1 MKAAAVLAASAAMLA
16 ACSLTP
22 TKDRKADQQ
31 AASTQHEP
39 AGPVPTYQMRPPIDP
54 AANRLAPTADG
65 KTVFEQRCGYCH
77 LPWGMGTNL
86 LTKQQV
92 ALGRPPEM
100 GLLSNRT
107 DLSADYVKT
116 VVREGKGAMPPQTP
130 VDVTDAELDK
140 IADYLGKAKPDAD
153 ASDIPAGDTT
163 GAAQ

>member
-1 MKAAAVLAASAAMLA
+1 MRALVLLPLALGLA
-16 ACSLTP
+16 ACSITP

-31 AASTQHEP
+31 AASASAPES
-39 AGPVPTYQMRPPIDP
+39 GPIPTYQMRPPVDP
-54 AANRLAPTADG
+54 DENRLAPTADG
-65 KTVFEQRCGYCH
+65 KTLFEQRCGYCH

-92 ALGRPPEM
+92 ALGKPPSM

-107 DLSADYVKT
+107 DLTADYVKT
-116 VVREGKGAMPPQTP
+116 VVRQGKNAMPPQSK

-140 IADYLGKAKPDAD
+140 IAGYLGKATDAPETD
-153 ASDIPAGDTT
+153 ASAS